1 MARVQAQ
8 TTELRLYTSEVIVAK
23 FGCQCFWIKWKFG
36 FYPKC
41 GFVRCTSVENLGRAV
56 ASVLGH
62 RGDKGGEDEEEAD
75 EGEPSRREET
85 ALSQTTD
92 LRRYWRGRSIRQA
105 RSP

>member
-1 MARVQAQ
+1 MAIWV
-8 TTELRLYTSEVIVAK
+8 L
-23 FGCQCFWIKWKFG
+23 
-36 FYPKC
+36 PKVWFC
-41 GFVRCTSVENLGRAV
+41 PLHKRENLGRAV